1 MKELLSTIIAAKG
14 TKVAA
19 FIMAC
24 LVALTGGGASGYYI
38 YGATS
43 SHVEPAEILIEET
56 NVEAVAIPEEFFEEE
71 EEPEA
76 VTNKIYLVSTSVEK
90 DLKISVVNDVGV
102 TVTGYP
108 FEVYVSKYDEKKDAA
123 FLAEVARQDALKAGG
138 NDDEIDEESSMALEG
153 DKYVDDDEDG
163 IIAIEGIAGGEYKV
177 VLAPAEGYMVSG
189 AIQVAEVKEKV
200 EYKVVDVKNQIK
212 KESQI
217 NASIE
222 DTSRKNVA
230 DEGGVPDVSALLNV
244 PQDNSKD
251 KASEE
256 KNVTKVTKDDISS
269 DVKKAAAPTVSVS
282 DGKSVK
288 LKKTTRSW
296 VANPAPSETQKN
308 EENSNPAGGEES
320 PAPAEAA
327 PTEATPTQ
335 SSRVKPLNLFRVGAT
350 TETKDEDNG
359 VATYTYSEAEV
370 SLSGNLT
377 LYTNSTEKGSNT
389 SALALSIKD
398 EDGIIHQSGITWSV
412 ADSGVATVSGSG
424 NSVTVTAKKAGK
436 TTVKAIVP
444 YDDGTT
450 TQTAEFICNVEVK
463 EVDLSVPLT
472 DKDGNK
478 LYLDK
483 ECTKQATLADLNT
496 TDKFYKE
503 EKTEDKP
510 SSEVSVKSGSV
521 GVDVSKWNG
530 SINWKQVAASG
541 VSFAIIRCG
550 YRGSATGALVQDPTF
565 ATNIKGAK
573 AAGLK
578 VGLYFFTQAVN
589 EAEAVEEAS
598 MAVQMAKSYGINMPI
613 YIDTEAAGGRA
624 DGLSKSNRT
633 ACIKAFCKTVGSA
646 GYAPGVYASKCWY
659 YDNLNAGEL
668 SGYNIWVA
676 QYAAACNY
684 SGRYNM
690 WQYTSKGSVPGIS
703 GSVDMDIYY

>member
-19 FIMAC
+19 FTMAC

-123 FLAEVARQDALKAGG
+123 FLAEVARQDALKADGS
-138 NDDEIDEESSMALEG
+138 DDEIDEESSMALEG

-288 LKKTTRSW
+288 LTKTTRTW
-296 VANPAPSETQKN
+296 VANPAPEETQKN

-350 TETKDEDNG
+350 TETKDEDDG

-398 EDGIIHQSGITWSV
+398 EDRIINQSDITWSV

>member
-19 FIMAC
+19 FTMAC

-123 FLAEVARQDALKAGG
+123 FLAEVARQDALKADGS
-138 NDDEIDEESSMALEG
+138 DDEIDEESSMALDG

-217 NASIE
+217 NAAIE

-288 LKKTTRSW
+288 LTKTTRTW
-296 VANPAPSETQKN
+296 VANPAPEETQKN

-320 PAPAEAA
+320 PA

-350 TETKDEDNG
+350 TETKDEDDG